1 MNKLINLIQEKNY
14 IELKKALTNTQPAD
28 IAELFEEISAD
39 KILIAFRLLP
49 KELAAD
55 TFAYLENDKQ
65 ELLIKAFSDKEL
77 EDVFQELFI
86 DDLVDIVEEMPANV
100 VKRILKHTDIE
111 TRNVINEIL
120 QYPNES
126 AGSIMTTEFVRL
138 QAHLTVEESFNKIRA
153 TGVDKET
160 VYTCYVTAEDRR
172 LLGIVSV
179 KSLLLSRYEDKISDI
194 METNFISVNTQED
207 REAVAK
213 KLTKY
218 DLMAIPVVDSENR
231 LVGIV
236 TFDDAMDVI
245 EEETEEDFAL
255 MSGVN
260 PSDESY
266 FKTPVL
272 THAKNRIVW
281 LLFLMLSAIIT
292 GLVIT
297 HYENAFSSL
306 PILVAFIP
314 MLMGTGGN
322 CGSQSATV
330 IIRALALD
338 EIEFKDIL
346 KVMFKELRISII
358 VGLILSIVNFL
369 RIFVMYQNEPSCSAV
384 LLAGAVSLTIFSIV
398 IIAKLIGCALPML
411 AKKIGLD
418 PAIMASP
425 FISTIVD
432 TCSVLIFFNIAV
444 YILGV

>member
-1 MNKLINLIQEKNY
+1 MEKLIGLIEEKKF

-28 IAELFEEISAD
+28 IAELFEELSAD

-65 ELLIKAFSDKEL
+65 ELLIKTFSDKEL

-111 TRNVINEIL
+111 TRNIINEIL

-160 VYTCYVTAEDRR
+160 VYTCYVTADDRR

-179 KSLLLSRYEDKISDI
+179 KTLLLSNYEDKISDI
-194 METNFISVNTQED
+194 METNFICVNTKED

-255 MSGVN
+255 MSGVS

-266 FKTPVL
+266 FKTSVFS
-272 THAKNRIVW
+272 HAKNRIVW

-297 HYENAFSSL
+297 HYETAFASL

-338 EIEFKDIL
+338 EIEFKDIF
-346 KVMFKELRISII
+346 KVLFKELRISLI
-358 VGLILSIVNFL
+358 VGVILAFVNFL
-369 RIFVMYQNEPSCSAV
+369 RIYIMYKNEPSCSAV
-384 LLAGAVSLTIFSIV
+384 QLAGAVSLTIFSVV

-444 YILGV
+444 LILGV